1 VDDSSQ
7 LVAQFEKN
15 AKEEVRVSI
24 DDFRGRKII
33 NIRVY
38 YRSDAGQWLPGKQ
51 GLALAVDRYRDLADA
66 VLRLGEG
73 LQAQGLLPASKD
85 HGEDTG
91 GPDRTRK
98 GANRTSGAG
107 A

>member
-15 AKEEVRVSI
+15 SKEEVRVSI

-38 YRSDAGQWLPGKQ
+38 YRSDRGQWLPGKQ

-66 VLRLGEG
+66 VLRLGEA
-73 LQAQGLLPASKD
+73 LQAQGLLPSK
-85 HGEDTG
+85 GSRAPVADTG
-91 GPDRTRK
+91 NQK
-98 GANRTSGAG
+98 
-107 A
+107 

>member
-15 AKEEVRVSI
+15 FKEEVRVSI

-38 YRSDAGQWLPGKQ
+38 YRSDSGQWLPGKQ

-66 VLRLGEG
+66 VLRLGEA
-73 LQAQGLLPASKD
+73 LQAQGLLHSK
-85 HGEDTG
+85 GRAPGGDT
-91 GPDRTRK
+91 DDQK
-98 GANRTSGAG
+98 
-107 A
+107 

>member
-1 VDDSSQ
+1 LVDDSSQ

-33 NIRVY
+33 NMRVY
-38 YRSDAGQWLPGKQ
+38 YRSDNGQWLPGKQ

-66 VLRLGEG
+66 VLRVGEE
-73 LQAQGLLPASKD
+73 LQAQGLLPASKARQD
-85 HGEDTG
+85 SDSPDTTG
-91 GPDRTRK
+91 K
-98 GANRTSGAG
+98 GRNRTSGAG
-107 A
+107 V